1 MMESNVLKYIVKTL
15 VVVAILALIIIGVRR
30 CKSAEDKL
38 EGYETNWIA
47 LSNENNKN
55 AKSSKLYEFK
65 LSQLKYINDSLMNAM
80 DSVRK
85 SLNIKDK
92 NTKGLCYVKST
103 ILIHDTVLVNR
114 IRDGDNSI
122 SIDTTINKKWY
133 QIQLDYRGSKCNEC
147 KDTLIVSPKVTS
159 EKYVVISTQKEYV
172 DTPKKFWI
180 QRIFQKKDEVIDV
193 KVVETNPYI
202 YSNEN
207 RFVKVIK

>member
-1 MMESNVLKYIVKTL
+1 MSLNRVIRVS

-38 EGYETNWIA
+38 EGYENNWIA

-92 NTKGLCYVKST
+92 NTKGLGYVKST

-114 IRDGDNSI
+114 IRDGDKTI

-172 DTPKKFWI
+172 DTPKQFWI

>member
-1 MMESNVLKYIVKTL
+1 MESNVLKYIVKTL

-92 NTKGLCYVKST
+92 NTKGLGYVKST

-114 IRDGDNSI
+114 IRDGDKTI

-202 YSNEN
+202 YSNED

>member
-55 AKSSKLYEFK
+55 AKSSKAYELK
-65 LSQLKYINDSLMNAM
+65 ISQMKYINDSLMNAM
-80 DSVRK
+80 DSVRR

-92 NTKGLCYVKST
+92 NTKGLGYVKST

>member
-1 MMESNVLKYIVKTL
+1 MMESNVLKCIVKAL

-92 NTKGLCYVKST
+92 NTKGLGYVKST

-114 IRDGDNSI
+114 IRDGDKTI

-202 YSNEN
+202 YSNED

>member
-1 MMESNVLKYIVKTL
+1 MESNVLKYIVKTL

-38 EGYETNWIA
+38 EGYENNWIA

-80 DSVRK
+80 DSVRR

-92 NTKGLCYVKST
+92 NTKGLGYVKST

>member
-55 AKSSKLYEFK
+55 AKSSKAYELK
-65 LSQLKYINDSLMNAM
+65 ISQMKYINDSLMNAM
-80 DSVRK
+80 DSVRR

-92 NTKGLCYVKST
+92 NTKGLGYVKST

-114 IRDGDNSI
+114 IRDGDKTI

>member
-1 MMESNVLKYIVKTL
+1 MMESNVLKHIVKTL

-65 LSQLKYINDSLMNAM
+65 LSQLKYINDSLMSAM

-92 NTKGLCYVKST
+92 NTKGLGYVKST

>member
-55 AKSSKLYEFK
+55 AKSSKLYELK
-65 LSQLKYINDSLMNAM
+65 ISQMKYINDSLMNAM

-92 NTKGLCYVKST
+92 NTKGLGYVKST

-114 IRDGDNSI
+114 IRDGDKTI

>member
-92 NTKGLCYVKST
+92 NTKGLGYVKST

-114 IRDGDNSI
+114 IRDGDKTI

>member
-38 EGYETNWIA
+38 EGYENNWIA

-92 NTKGLCYVKST
+92 NTKGLGYVKST

-114 IRDGDNSI
+114 IRDGDKTL
-122 SIDTTINKKWY
+122 SIDTVINKKWY

-202 YSNEN
+202 YSNED

>member
-1 MMESNVLKYIVKTL
+1 MSLNRVIRVS
-15 VVVAILALIIIGVRR
+15 VVVAILALIIIVVRR

-92 NTKGLCYVKST
+92 NTKGLGYVKST

-193 KVVETNPYI
+193 KVIETNPYI
-202 YSNEN
+202 YSNED

>member
-1 MMESNVLKYIVKTL
+1 MESNVLKYIVKTL
-15 VVVAILALIIIGVRR
+15 VVVAILALIIIGVNR

-55 AKSSKLYEFK
+55 AKSSKAYELK
-65 LSQLKYINDSLMNAM
+65 ISQMKYINDSLMNAM
-80 DSVRK
+80 DSVRR

-92 NTKGLCYVKST
+92 NTKGLGYVKST

-114 IRDGDNSI
+114 IRDGDKTI

-133 QIQLDYRGSKCNEC
+133 QIQLDYRGSKCSEC

-172 DTPKKFWI
+172 DAPKKFWI

-193 KVVETNPYI
+193 KVIETNPYI

>member
-1 MMESNVLKYIVKTL
+1 MESNVLKYIVKTL

-92 NTKGLCYVKST
+92 NTKGLGYVKST

-114 IRDGDNSI
+114 IRDGDKTI

>member
-1 MMESNVLKYIVKTL
+1 MKRTCIEIIVACILLFILLFCVRQCQSNI
-15 VVVAILALIIIGVRR
+15 A
-30 CKSAEDKL
+30 KL

-55 AKSSKLYEFK
+55 AKSSKAYELK
-65 LSQLKYINDSLMNAM
+65 ISQMKYINDSLMNAM

-92 NTKGLCYVKST
+92 NTKGFGYVKST

-114 IRDGDNSI
+114 IRDGDKTI

-193 KVVETNPYI
+193 KVIETNPYI

>member
-1 MMESNVLKYIVKTL
+1 MESNVLKYIVKTL

-55 AKSSKLYEFK
+55 AKSSKAYELK
-65 LSQLKYINDSLMNAM
+65 ISQMKYINDSLMNAM
-80 DSVRK
+80 DSVRR

-92 NTKGLCYVKST
+92 NTKGLGYVKST

-114 IRDGDNSI
+114 IRDGDKTI

>member
-1 MMESNVLKYIVKTL
+1 MESNVLKYIVKTL

-92 NTKGLCYVKST
+92 NTKGLGYVKST

-133 QIQLDYRGSKCNEC
+133 QIQLDYRGSKCSEC

-172 DTPKKFWI
+172 DAPKKFWI

-193 KVVETNPYI
+193 KVIETNPYI

>member
-1 MMESNVLKYIVKTL
+1 MESNVLKYIVKTL

-30 CKSAEDKL
+30 CKSTEDKL

-92 NTKGLCYVKST
+92 NTKGLGYVKST

-114 IRDGDNSI
+114 IRDGDKTI

>member
-1 MMESNVLKYIVKTL
+1 MESNVLKCIVKTL

-55 AKSSKLYEFK
+55 AKSSKAYELK
-65 LSQLKYINDSLMNAM
+65 ISQMKYINDSLMNAM
-80 DSVRK
+80 DSVRR

-92 NTKGLCYVKST
+92 NTKGLGYVKST

-114 IRDGDNSI
+114 IRDGDKTI

-202 YSNEN
+202 YSNED

>member
-15 VVVAILALIIIGVRR
+15 VVVAILALIITGVRR

-92 NTKGLCYVKST
+92 NLKGLGYIKST
-103 ILIHDTVLVNR
+103 VRIHDTVLVNR
-114 IRDGDNSI
+114 IRDGDKTL

>member
-1 MMESNVLKYIVKTL
+1 MESNVLKYIVKTL

-92 NTKGLCYVKST
+92 NLKGLGYIKS
-103 ILIHDTVLVNR
+103 IVRIHDTLFVNR
-114 IRDGDNSI
+114 IRDGDKTL
-122 SIDTTINKKWY
+122 SIDTVINKKWY
-133 QIQLDYRGSKCNEC
+133 QIEIDYKGSRCSEC
-147 KDTLIVSPKVTS
+147 KDTLIVSPKVSS
-159 EKYVVISTQKEYV
+159 EKYVVISTSKEYV
-172 DTPKKFWI
+172 DAPKKFWI
-180 QRIFQKKDEVIDV
+180 QRIFQKKNEVIDV

-202 YSNEN
+202 YSNED

>member
-92 NTKGLCYVKST
+92 NTKGLGYIKST
-103 ILIHDTVLVNR
+103 VRIHDTVLVNR

>member
-1 MMESNVLKYIVKTL
+1 MSLNRVIRAS

-92 NTKGLCYVKST
+92 NTKGLGYVKST

-114 IRDGDNSI
+114 IRDGDKTI

>member
-15 VVVAILALIIIGVRR
+15 VVVAIFALIIIGVRR

-38 EGYETNWIA
+38 EGYENNWIA

-80 DSVRK
+80 DSVRR

-92 NTKGLCYVKST
+92 NLKGLGYIKST
-103 ILIHDTVLVNR
+103 VRIHDTVLVNR
-114 IRDGDNSI
+114 IRDGDKTL
-122 SIDTTINKKWY
+122 SIDTVINKKWY
-133 QIQLDYRGSKCNEC
+133 QIEIDYRGSKCNEC

>member
-1 MMESNVLKYIVKTL
+1 MKRTCIEIIVACILLFILLFCVRQCQSN
-15 VVVAILALIIIGVRR
+15 LA
-30 CKSAEDKL
+30 KL

-55 AKSSKLYEFK
+55 AKSSKAYELK
-65 LSQLKYINDSLMNAM
+65 ISQMKYINDSLMNAM
-80 DSVRK
+80 DSVRR

-92 NTKGLCYVKST
+92 NTKGLGYVKST

-114 IRDGDNSI
+114 IRDVDKTI

>member
-1 MMESNVLKYIVKTL
+1 MESNVLKCIVKAL
-15 VVVAILALIIIGVRR
+15 VVVAILALFIIVVRR

-55 AKSSKLYEFK
+55 AKSSKAYELK
-65 LSQLKYINDSLMNAM
+65 TSQMKYINDSLMNAM

-92 NTKGLCYVKST
+92 NTKGLGYVKST

-202 YSNEN
+202 YSNED

>member
-1 MMESNVLKYIVKTL
+1 MSLNRVIRAS

-38 EGYETNWIA
+38 EGYENNWIA

-92 NTKGLCYVKST
+92 NTKGLGYVKST

-159 EKYVVISTQKEYV
+159 EKYVVISTQREYV

>member
-1 MMESNVLKYIVKTL
+1 MESNVLKYIVKTL

-38 EGYETNWIA
+38 EGYENNWIA

-92 NTKGLCYVKST
+92 NTKGLGYVKST

-180 QRIFQKKDEVIDV
+180 QRIFQKRDEVIDV

-202 YSNEN
+202 YSNED

>member
-1 MMESNVLKYIVKTL
+1 MSLNRVIRVS

-38 EGYETNWIA
+38 GGYENNWIA

-92 NTKGLCYVKST
+92 NTKGLGYVKST

>member
-1 MMESNVLKYIVKTL
+1 MKSLALKYIAKIL
-15 VVVAILALIIIGVRR
+15 IVVAILALIIIGVNR

-38 EGYETNWIA
+38 EGYENNWIA

-92 NTKGLCYVKST
+92 NTKGLGYVKST

>member
-1 MMESNVLKYIVKTL
+1 MKRTCIEIIVACILLFILLFCVKQCQSN
-15 VVVAILALIIIGVRR
+15 LA
-30 CKSAEDKL
+30 KL

-55 AKSSKLYEFK
+55 AKSSKAYELK
-65 LSQLKYINDSLMNAM
+65 ISQMQYINDSLMNAM
-80 DSVRK
+80 DSVRR

-92 NTKGLCYVKST
+92 NTKGLGYVKST

-114 IRDGDNSI
+114 IRDGDKTI

>member
-1 MMESNVLKYIVKTL
+1 MKRTCIEIIVACILLFILLFCVRQCQSN
-15 VVVAILALIIIGVRR
+15 LA
-30 CKSAEDKL
+30 KL

-55 AKSSKLYEFK
+55 AKSSKAYELK
-65 LSQLKYINDSLMNAM
+65 ISQMKYINDSLMNAM
-80 DSVRK
+80 DSVRR

-92 NTKGLCYVKST
+92 NTKGLGYVKST

>member
-1 MMESNVLKYIVKTL
+1 MKRTCIEIIVACILLFILLFCVRQCQSN
-15 VVVAILALIIIGVRR
+15 LA
-30 CKSAEDKL
+30 KL
-38 EGYETNWIA
+38 EGYENNWIA

-55 AKSSKLYEFK
+55 AKSSKAYELK
-65 LSQLKYINDSLMNAM
+65 ISQMKYINDSLMNAM
-80 DSVRK
+80 DSVRR

-92 NTKGLCYVKST
+92 NTKGLGYVKST

-114 IRDGDNSI
+114 IRDGDKTI

-202 YSNEN
+202 YSNED

>member
-15 VVVAILALIIIGVRR
+15 VVVAVLALIIIVVRR

-38 EGYETNWIA
+38 EGYENNWIA

-92 NTKGLCYVKST
+92 NTKGLGYVKST

-202 YSNEN
+202 YSNED

>member
-1 MMESNVLKYIVKTL
+1 MKIQILKT
-15 VVVAILALIIIGVRR
+15 AIICGLIMLLTALMLFGLKQ
-30 CKSAEDKL
+30 CKDNEDKL

-92 NTKGLCYVKST
+92 NTKGLGYVKST

-202 YSNEN
+202 YSNED